1 MIRLKNLL
9 VEENSLAKTDGNV
22 SSKPN
27 VLFIGD
33 STIKRPWSYAQRLLS
48 YNTVEGNVVTAKNPT
63 TADLLRLV
71 RTNINDKYNVI
82 SISFFNLDKNEMK
95 EQSVSRLI
103 RTYSDILEVAKS
115 YGAKI
120 IVVTP
125 TETSLPTSLYDWLT
139 SQNIADSVLQNGQ
152 EDDIRR
158 LNSKVYY
165 KWVDTVNDLLK
176 TKLVP
181 VDNKKTAAIET
192 DPDKPLGD
200 VLKISNEPKS
210 LNGKKPV
217 SVNTNKGTSN
227 KSIIQPTNIIN
238 ANFSDSAENQA
249 YDIILPFEGF
259 NATPQIDLFTDKHG
273 VVHGDGYCRIGHGS
287 SHITKADG
295 KVINLGKPAAGKSC
309 EETYPYT
316 IEPEDAHRDLR
327 RLISKTFKPYVIDKI
342 RSWGGDVSKFNDASI
357 AVLISVVYNYG
368 HMPEK
373 LKSGIASSDMIAI
386 ATSLKTEFTS
396 SKSNPKRRKKEGDY
410 ILSSL
415 SSNPSGVAK
424 SANGESPSLFKQAWN
439 SVKGVLGFANT
450 EPIVPKPYTGKLG
463 YTSGFGPRWG
473 KFHYGVDFSLG
484 VGTPIYIVIPGEI
497 IRADGRNATGYGNVI
512 YVKHEDGVVTRYG
525 HMSRMD
531 VSVGQRVEKG
541 DLIGLTGGKKGAPG
555 AGNSTGPHLHWEYHV
570 NGKAVNGIN
579 EAEKYFSTKPV
590 KIEQQPIELPSLN
603 V

>member
-9 VEENSLAKTDGNV
+9 VEENSLAKTDGTN

-48 YNTVEGNVVTAKNPT
+48 YNTVEGDVVSIRKPKSV
-63 TADLLRLV
+63 DLLRLM
-71 RTNINDKYNVI
+71 RTSINDKYNII
-82 SISFFNLDKNEMK
+82 SISFFGLDKTEL
-95 EQSVSRLI
+95 EQQNLTKLV
-103 RTYSDILEVAKS
+103 RTYSDILEIAKS
-115 YGAKI
+115 NGAKV
-120 IVVTP
+120 IVVP
-125 TETSLPTSLYDWLT
+125 PSESELPSGLYKWLV
-139 SQNIADSVLQNGQ
+139 SQDMSDSVIETNIQ
-152 EDDIRR
+152 ETDVRR
-158 LNSKVYY
+158 LNTKVYY
-165 KWVDTVNDLLK
+165 KWVDTANNLLDIK
-176 TKLVP
+176 LAAVSGDETEKLETK
-181 VDNKKTAAIET
+181 
-192 DPDKPLGD
+192 PDKPLGD
-200 VLKISNEPKS
+200 VLKTSNQPKS

-217 SVNTNKGTSN
+217 SVNTNKGTGS

-273 VVHGDGYCRIGHGS
+273 VVHGDGFCRIGHGC
-287 SHITKADG
+287 SHITQADG

-316 IEPEDAHRDLR
+316 IELEDAHRDLR

-342 RSWGGDVSKFNDASI
+342 RSWGGDASKFNDATI

-373 LKSGIASSDMIAI
+373 LKDGIASSDMIAI
-386 ATSLKTEFTS
+386 ATALKTNFTN

-415 SSNPSGVAK
+415 SSNSGDVVK
-424 SANGESPSLFKQAWN
+424 SANDSPSLFKQAWN
-439 SVKGVLGFANT
+439 SVKGVLGLNNI